1 MYIRDMVILRLDGNA
16 IWDEVQLDDDIE
28 LETYRVTTEPGGLI
42 VEPVSL
48 HTIIFFSNNL

>member
-1 MYIRDMVILRLDGNA
+1 MLRLNGNA
-16 IWDEVQLDDDIE
+16 TWDEVQLDDDIE
-28 LETYRVTTEPGGLI
+28 LETYRVTTEPGRLI